1 MINIIMKMMTS
12 TTMKGLK
19 MSLTICTETMFM
31 VTIIIFTRT
40 RIILQNLQLQTWG
53 MITQRSKPQE
63 LVMISSQLTIDI
75 LDLGQVVETI
85 KTTSMV
91 EEEEMLWLEVPQEQ
105 EET

>member
-1 MINIIMKMMTS
+1 
-12 TTMKGLK
+12 
-19 MSLTICTETMFM
+19 
-31 VTIIIFTRT
+31 
-40 RIILQNLQLQTWG
+40 
-53 MITQRSKPQE
+53 
-63 LVMISSQLTIDI
+63 MISSQLTIDI